1 MERNIKTLFQAFMRY
16 GAYFG
21 AIQIVGAILF
31 YLSVNPATVGFG
43 KLISMYF
50 LFSSL
55 PWIGGLLYFG
65 NLYKKNEMEGF
76 ISMPEILQFSAFV
89 ALFGG
94 VFFVLYT
101 LIFSLYIDHDFGVR
115 LINTLSIKIVSM
127 LEASKSPQTE
137 IDAMILQL
145 NVLKEAAGQSVTVL
159 SAFMAILQYSFNGVI
174 TMLIFGWIIRKVRPL
189 FPEGKSLESTEN
201 QEG

>member
-21 AIQIVGAILF
+21 ALQIVGAILF

-43 KLISMYF
+43 KLVSLYL

-55 PWIGGLLYFG
+55 PWIGGLLYFC
-65 NLYKKNEMEGF
+65 NLYKKNELAGY
-76 ISMPEILQFSAFV
+76 ISMPEIIQFSAFV

-101 LIFSLYIDHDFGVR
+101 LIFSLYIDKDFAVR
-115 LINTLSIKIVSM
+115 LINTLSVKLVSI

-137 IDAMILQL
+137 IDSMILQL
-145 NVLKEAAGQSVTVL
+145 NLVKEAAGQAVTIL
-159 SAFMAILQYSFNGVI
+159 SAFMAILQYSFNAVF
-174 TMLIFGWIIRKVRPL
+174 TMFIFGWIIRKVRPL
-189 FPEGKSLESTEN
+189 FPDNKLQESAEN
-201 QEG
+201 KEV